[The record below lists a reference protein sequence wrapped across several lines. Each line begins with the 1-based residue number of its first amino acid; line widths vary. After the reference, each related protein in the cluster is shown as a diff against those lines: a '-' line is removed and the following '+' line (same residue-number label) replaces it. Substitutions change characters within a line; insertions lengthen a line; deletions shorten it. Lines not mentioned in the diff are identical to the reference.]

1 MRERL
6 NQLFRLREGEAGLVI
21 VLGFLLLGNSIA
33 IQVSNVVSV
42 SGFLDSAGVKQIPFV
57 WIVDMLVIVV
67 ATGLQ
72 SLVVDKFDR
81 LSFMRVMTF
90 AFALIYVALRLMFSL
105 RVPGAINYFLL
116 YILTDVQWLFFPLI
130 FWVMAND
137 ICEPAQAK
145 RLFPLIAA
153 FAFTGK
159 LLGLGISVISP
170 RLFERLGIDPA
181 EILSLNVLIY
191 LLAYATATIG
201 LRNVRVRQTAAQH
214 EKWQAALTEGWG
226 FVKEVLSFRFLM
238 ISMLALAVCD
248 TIIEFHFLAISE
260 QAFAGLNRYQEFYGT
275 FKLGVTVASIIIQV
289 LVTSRFIEHFGLKN
303 SFFVMPAFMLLSML
317 AMIGFPGI
325 VTAIVAMGLFKLN
338 DGTIEETARKSFQAL
353 VPEERRGR
361 VSMFMDS
368 FLLAG
373 GTILGSLVIAAIL
386 YLGPLLNIAQAYYAY
401 LVVGAVAALISIW
414 AIFRMRRVYDSSLL
428 NWRLKRRQRGA
439 SVLDKLEFSD

>member
-6 NQLFRLREGEAGLVI
+6 RQLFRLRAGEAGLVLA
-21 VLGFLLLGNSIA
+21 LGVLLLSNSVA

-42 SGFLDSAGVKQIPFV
+42 SGFLASAGVRQIPLV

-72 SLVVDKFDR
+72 SLVVDRFNR
-81 LSFMRVMTF
+81 MSFMRAMTF
-90 AFALIYVALRLMFSL
+90 GFALIYILLRLMFTF
-105 RVPGAINYFLL
+105 RVPEWVNYFLL
-116 YILTDVQWLFFPLI
+116 YILTDVQWLFFPLV

-137 ICEPAQAK
+137 IYDPAQAK

-159 LLGLGISVISP
+159 LLGLGISVVSP
-170 RLFERLGIDPA
+170 RLFESLGVNPA

-191 LLAYATATIG
+191 LLAYLVATVG
-201 LRNVRVRQTAAQH
+201 LNKVRVREIAVQH
-214 EKWQAALTEGWG
+214 EKWQAALAEGWG
-226 FVKEVLSFRFLM
+226 FVREVLSFRFLM

-248 TIIEFHFLAISE
+248 TIIEFHFLSVSE

-275 FKLGVTVASIIIQV
+275 FKLGVTVVSIVIQT
-289 LVTSRFIEHFGLKN
+289 LVTSRFIERFGLKN
-303 SFFVMPAFMLLSML
+303 SFLVMPLFMLLSMAGTL
-317 AMIGFPGI
+317 GFPGI
-325 VTAIVAMGLFKLN
+325 LSAIAAMGLFKLN
-338 DGTIEETARKSFQAL
+338 DGTIEETARKSFQAM

-386 YLGPLLNIAQAYYAY
+386 YFGPFFQLAQPFYAY
-401 LVVGAVAALISIW
+401 LAVGAAAALVSIW
-414 AIFRMRRVYDSSLL
+414 AIFQMRRVYDSSLL

-439 SVLDKLEFSD
+439 SVLDKLEF

>member
-6 NQLFRLREGEAGLVI
+6 SQFFRLREGEGGLVLA
-21 VLGFLLLGNSIA
+21 LGVLLLCNSIA
-33 IQVSNVVSV
+33 IQVSNVVSI
-42 SGFLDSAGVKQIPFV
+42 SGFLDAAGVQQIPFV
-57 WIVDMLVIVV
+57 WIVDMLVIMV

-72 SLVVDKFDR
+72 SLVVDRFER
-81 LSFMRVMTF
+81 LSFMRAMTF
-90 AFALIYVALRLMFSL
+90 GFALIYITLRLMFTL
-105 RVPGAINYFLL
+105 HVPEWVNYFLL
-116 YILTDVQWLFFPLI
+116 YVLTDVQWLFFPLV

-137 ICEPAQAK
+137 ICDPAQGK

-153 FAFTGK
+153 FAFAGK
-159 LLGLGISVISP
+159 LLGLGISVVSP
-170 RLFERLGIDPA
+170 RLFERLGVDPA

-191 LLAYATATIG
+191 LLAYLAATLG
-201 LRNVRVRQTAAQH
+201 LHRVRVRQTAVQP
-214 EKWQAALTEGWG
+214 EKWQAALSEGWG

-248 TIIEFHFLAISE
+248 TIIEFNFLAISE
-260 QAFAGLNRYQEFYGT
+260 QAFTGLNRYQEFYGT
-275 FKLGVTVASIIIQV
+275 FKLGVTVASILIQT
-289 LVTSRFIEHFGLKN
+289 LLTSRFIERFGLKN
-303 SFFVMPAFMLLSML
+303 SFLVMPVFMLLSML
-317 AMIGFPGI
+317 SMVGFPGI
-325 VTAIVAMGLFKLN
+325 VSAIVAMGLFKLN

-386 YLGPLLNIAQAYYAY
+386 YLGPALRIANLFYAY
-401 LVVGAVAALISIW
+401 LLVGTAAALISIW
-414 AIFRMRRVYDSSLL
+414 AIFRMRREYDSSLF

-439 SVLDKLEFSD
+439 SVLDKLEF